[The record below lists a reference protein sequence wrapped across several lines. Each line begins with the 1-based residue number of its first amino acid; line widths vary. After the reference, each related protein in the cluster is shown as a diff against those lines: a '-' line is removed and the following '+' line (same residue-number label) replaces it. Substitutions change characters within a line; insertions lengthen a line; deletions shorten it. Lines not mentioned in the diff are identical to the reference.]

1 MALWASTAPR
11 STNLHPEGNFRA
23 AGADLAVEPP
33 LMSLLCVSLLC
44 PEQGRGAVALLHAGT
59 LGQVAPGA
67 LPRALPALRP
77 CSFSRHLFGSLVS
90 VMYYLHILRTPCK
103 CLLETGIWIVKGA
116 ISIAHSELL
125 ENFTL
130 CFSCNSLSK
139 NKKDKTNWH
148 CLKVKGIPGQMLQL
162 WAVAVGRETHRC
174 CRACGRAAPHLP

>member
-1 MALWASTAPR
+1 MLSWPLSHPSCPFCVCPSCVLNRGEGLWHCCTLAPWGR
-11 STNLHPEGNFRA
+11 WHLG
-23 AGADLAVEPP
+23 
-33 LMSLLCVSLLC
+33 LC
-44 PEQGRGAVALLHAGT
+44 PERC
-59 LGQVAPGA
+59 P
-67 LPRALPALRP
+67 P
-77 CSFSRHLFGSLVS
+77 CSFSRHLFGSLAS

-103 CLLETGIWIVKGA
+103 CLLEMGIWIVKGA

-162 WAVAVGRETHRC
+162 WAVAAGRETHRC